1 MKDTEMNTDK
11 AKEYLKSK
19 ILGEAL
25 EKNRVGGFI
34 DGDRIYKSCYYAME
48 SYLQQRIKEIMP
60 SEEKCEIE
68 SFAYQHS
75 QEVERAMSEEAGEL
89 TKMKPEWK
97 IFMDGIDW
105 LKQQILSNLNEE

>member
-11 AKEYLKSK
+11 AKEYLDKT
-19 ILGEAL
+19 I
-25 EKNRVGGFI
+25 
-34 DGDRIYKSCYYAME
+34 GDLFNDPRYGWFKVTRSNVEELLE
-48 SYLQQRIKEIMP
+48 SYLQHRIKEIMP